1 MLVKREGPLQPQV
14 HRRHGAGLNGQP
26 AKSDCL
32 VVLQQWRG
40 DGRRLGAVR
49 KQHKSLVCRRLV
61 LVLVLLLLLL
71 RLSPGL

>member
-1 MLVKREGPLQPQV
+1 MQAQV

-26 AKSDCL
+26 AKGDCL

-40 DGRRLGAVR
+40 DGRRLGAVG

-61 LVLVLLLLLL
+61 LVLV
-71 RLSPGL
+71 